1 MHARIRYLVLLLVVM
16 SFVAGCSSATPVATP
31 TPTRTP
37 IPQATAIPPT
47 PIPTATPTPTPTT
60 VPTAEAVSVTP
71 FPPDVDPLT
80 GLKVDDPEILEHIPL
95 VIKISNSPE
104 VVRPQSGLNSADL
117 IFEHYAEGY
126 AVTRFT
132 GVFYGAYPERVG
144 SVRSGRLIDL
154 EIPAMYQGILAFS
167 GMSGGMKQ
175 CLRASDLFPD
185 QVASPDFGVGQPYFY
200 RVPRDGLSFEHTLFT
215 DPQELRALAAERG
228 IDQRPDFPSLMAF
241 SESLPSIKES
251 APAST
256 LKIDYLANVCRAQW
270 DYDEELGRWKR
281 STAGQIHKD
290 YLTGEQVTAANVV
303 VVFANHIEA
312 GFWEEMIGDTS
323 NWKLSVEIQIW
334 GNGPA
339 LVFRDGQMLQG
350 YWRRESREDMLTFW
364 DGEGNPLPLK
374 PGNSWYQLVPL
385 DTPSEEYEP
394 GKFRFTP

>member
-1 MHARIRYLVLLLVVM
+1 MHARIRYLVLFLVVM

-47 PIPTATPTPTPTT
+47 PPPTATPTPTPTT
-60 VPTAEAVSVTP
+60 APTAEAVSVTP
-71 FPPDVDPLT
+71 FPPDVNPLT
-80 GLKVDDPEILEHIPL
+80 GLKVDDPEMLEHLPL
-95 VIKISNSPE
+95 AVKISNSPE
-104 VVRPQSGLNSADL
+104 VRPQAGLNSTDL
-117 IFEHYAEGY
+117 VFEHYAEGGI
-126 AVTRFT
+126 TRLT
-132 GVFYGAYPERVG
+132 AVFYSTYPERVG

-154 EIPAMYQGILAFS
+154 EIPAMYQGVFAFS
-167 GMSGGMKQ
+167 GMSGGVKQ
-175 CLRASDLFPD
+175 RFRASDLFPD

-200 RVPRDGLSFEHTLFT
+200 RVPREGLAFEHTLFA
-215 DPQELRALAAERG
+215 DLPELRSLAAERG

-241 SESLPSIKES
+241 SESLPAIKES
-251 APAST
+251 TPVNT
-256 LKIDYLANVCRAQW
+256 LKIDYLAGVCRAHW

-281 STAGQIHKD
+281 STAGEPHRD

-303 VVFANHIEA
+303 VIFANHLETDILE
-312 GFWEEMIGDTS
+312 DTWGGGHMS
-323 NWKLSVEIQIW
+323 IEIQVW
-334 GNGPA
+334 GQGAA
-339 LVFRDGQMLQG
+339 LIFRDGQMLQG
-350 YWRRESREDMLTFW
+350 YWRRENREDMLTFW

>member
-1 MHARIRYLVLLLVVM
+1 MHTRIRYLVLLLVVM

-47 PIPTATPTPTPTT
+47 PLPTATPTPTEA
-60 VPTAEAVSVTP
+60 PTAEAVSVTP
-71 FPPDVDPLT
+71 FPPDVNPLT
-80 GLKVDDPEILEHIPL
+80 GLKVDNPEILEHIPL

-132 GVFYGAYPERVG
+132 GIFYGTYPERVG

-175 CLRASDLFPD
+175 RLRASDLFPD

-200 RVPRDGLSFEHTLFT
+200 RVPREELAFEHTLFA
-215 DPQELRALAAERG
+215 DPQELRSLAVERG
-228 IDQRPDFPSLMAF
+228 IDRRPDFPSLMAF
-241 SESLPSIKES
+241 SETVPAIKES
-251 APAST
+251 TPAST
-256 LKIDYLANVCRAQW
+256 LKIDYRASTCRAQW
-270 DYDEELGRWKR
+270 DYDEELERWKR

-290 YLTGEQVTAANVV
+290 YLTSEQVTAANVV
-303 VVFANHIEA
+303 VVFANHIDA

-339 LVFRDGQMLQG
+339 LIFRDGQMLQG
-350 YWRRESREDMLTFW
+350 YWRRENREDMLTFW

-374 PGNSWYQLVPL
+374 PGNSWFQLVPL
-385 DTPSEEYEP
+385 ATPSEEYEP